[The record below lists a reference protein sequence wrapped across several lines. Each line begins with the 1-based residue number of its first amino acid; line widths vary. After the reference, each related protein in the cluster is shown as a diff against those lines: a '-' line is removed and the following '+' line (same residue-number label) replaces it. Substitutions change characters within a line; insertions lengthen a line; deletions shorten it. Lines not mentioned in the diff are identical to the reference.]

1 MLRYFVIATVLV
13 VGSFVAVTAYHEY
26 RLRIVVGSGKGYV
39 PPKPAASL
47 APGRRSARG
56 LRGDAAWA
64 LSALPECMIQTQEW
78 KGRREALLSHLP
90 FAAHAIAA
98 PAVLRYGDCTITVV
112 DDEAY
117 VRRGQDRLR
126 IPPHVRFYFIPGG
139 IATLRE
145 AGCTGGACAAVL
157 RLYRTAQAAS

>member
-13 VGSFVAVTAYHEY
+13 VGTLVAATAYHEY

-47 APGRRSARG
+47 APGHRIRQG

-64 LSALPECMIQTQEW
+64 LSALPECMIQIAEW
-78 KGRREALLSHLP
+78 KGRREALTSHLP
-90 FAAHAIAA
+90 FTARAVAA
-98 PAVLRYGDCTITVV
+98 PAVLRYGDCAITVV

-117 VRRGQDRLR
+117 VRRGHDRLR
-126 IPPHVRFYFIPGG
+126 IPPHVRFYLIPGG
-139 IATLRE
+139 IATLR
-145 AGCTGGACAAVL
+145 AGCTAGSCAAVL
-157 RLYRTAQAAS
+157 RVYRTARAAS

>member
-13 VGSFVAVTAYHEY
+13 VGAIVAATAYHQY

-47 APGRRSARG
+47 APGRRTPYG

-78 KGRREALLSHLP
+78 KGRREALMSHLP
-90 FAAHAIAA
+90 TAARAIAA
-98 PAVLRYGDCTITVV
+98 PAVLRYGDCAITIV

-126 IPPHVRFYFIPGG
+126 IPPRVRFYLIPGG
-139 IATLRE
+139 IATLRD
-145 AGCTGGACAAVL
+145 AGCTGGTCAAVL
-157 RLYRTAQAAS
+157 RLYRTAQVAS